1 MSLQR
6 ITCEGASGDPLIHVC
21 DPCEHEN
28 GRVRGVALIDP
39 SYDYAALIT
48 KLKGDATA
56 QEQAASLF
64 EQAIADGKI
73 HLISE
78 TNGTFDG
85 GSPQTGD
92 GYGDEENRL
101 LGYLYTLSY
110 KDPSYGGNK
119 DFWERVEKEHWIPMW
134 RTETLLHFA
143 DKPASVQAIAPVE
156 ADLTSAV
163 AWNVT
168 NTWKSKKKPE
178 IVPLEPL
185 KQYFEGCWE
194 NVETAASEETQQQG
208 N

>member
-6 ITCEGASGDPLIHVC
+6 ITCEEASGDALIHVC

-39 SYDYAALIT
+39 SYDYQTLIA
-48 KLKGDATA
+48 KLKGDAAA
-56 QEQAASLF
+56 QSQAAALF
-64 EQAIADGKI
+64 ETAIEDGKI

-85 GSPQTGD
+85 GAAQTGD

-101 LGYLYTLSY
+101 LGYLYTLAY
-110 KDPSYGGNK
+110 KDPSYSGNK
-119 DFWERVEKEHWIPMW
+119 DFYERIEKEHWIPMW

-178 IVPLEPL
+178 ITTLEPL
-185 KQYFEGCWE
+185 AKYFEGCWE
-194 NVETAASEETQQQG
+194 TAASSG
-208 N
+208 SN